1 MVKYK
6 TPENIPFK
14 YNPFKKHPPKL
25 GGSYSIMLGCWFGGM
40 RMGLRRA
47 RCLCGYPGEYVTIY
61 GVVSYMTVICMMWW
75 GKRGVFFGWLVQ

>member
-1 MVKYK
+1 MVNYK

-25 GGSYSIMLGCWFGGM
+25 GGSNSVMLGCWFGGM

-47 RCLCGYPGEYVTIY
+47 RCL
-61 GVVSYMTVICMMWW
+61 
-75 GKRGVFFGWLVQ
+75 GVFM

>member
-25 GGSYSIMLGCWFGGM
+25 GGSYSVMLGCWFGGM

-47 RCLCGYPGEYVTIY
+47 GVTG
-61 GVVSYMTVICMMWW
+61 GVLHAVVTLLWSD
-75 GKRGVFFGWLVQ
+75 GR